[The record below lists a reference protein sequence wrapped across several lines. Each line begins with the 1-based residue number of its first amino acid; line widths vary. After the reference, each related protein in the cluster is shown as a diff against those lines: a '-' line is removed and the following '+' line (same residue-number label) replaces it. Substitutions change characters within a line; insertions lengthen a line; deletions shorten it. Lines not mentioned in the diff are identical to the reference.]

1 MSFWL
6 AGMRITA
13 ARLNVYKSIVKDT
26 TAGRTTTSTTY
37 GNLSGGAFSTS
48 VLVPASGVVS
58 VTIRATG
65 RNSTANGLTS
75 YLAVGSVSGTVFS
88 PSDPEAMVIA
98 SIANNRPD
106 MLRDMISGL
115 SPGETL
121 TVTTQ
126 HRVNTA
132 STATYDFRQILLEGQ
147 P

>member
-13 ARLNVYKSIVKDT
+13 TRLNLYKSIVKDT
-26 TAGRTTTSTTY
+26 TAGRTTTSTTF

-48 VLVPASGVVS
+48 VLVPASGVVTVS
-58 VTIRATG
+58 VRATG
-65 RNSTANGLTS
+65 RNPTANGITS
-75 YLAVGSVSGTVFS
+75 YTAVGTVSGTVVS
-88 PSDPEAMVIA
+88 ASDVEALVVS
-98 SIANNRPD
+98 SIGANQPH
-106 MLRDMISGL
+106 MLRDMLTGL

-132 STATYDFRQILLEGQ
+132 STATYDFRQILLEGLG
-147 P
+147 